1 VASDSSGEA
10 GVEPI
15 VVELDPVI
23 AELGTSRHLSIPTE
37 SGREHS
43 VTVTVPPGVE
53 DGTLLRLPGKG
64 GPGPTGGPPRD
75 LLIRIRV
82 KSFVPEVAPD
92 SWTAAGR
99 SGPTGKTRPSNPPVA
114 TPPRPRRSRRS
125 TILQLRTAAA
135 TVASADPSQK
145 YRVGRFMPPRQADRD
160 QRLGNRSVITAPAAG

>member
-1 VASDSSGEA
+1 MESDSSEEA
-10 GVEPI
+10 GGVEPI

-23 AELGTSRHLSIPTE
+23 AELGTSRLLSIPTE

-43 VTVTVPPGVE
+43 VTVTVPPGVQ

-75 LLIRIRV
+75 VVIRIRV

-99 SGPTGKTRPSNPPVA
+99 SGPTGTTWPSTAPVT
-114 TPPRPRRSRRS
+114 TPPRPRRSRRG
-125 TILQLRTAAA
+125 
-135 TVASADPSQK
+135 TV
-145 YRVGRFMPPRQADRD
+145 
-160 QRLGNRSVITAPAAG
+160 L